1 MPDNVADGGGP
12 VPDRE
17 QSSGGH
23 HNRRNGRR
31 NQAARESTFKGRCDE
46 LKEAVYDVTTGKETF
61 LKTTRNIAEYV
72 SHTYKD
78 AGEFRLGMIN
88 QTLPPL
94 VEPPFPTAGAHGDP
108 NIMDMERWKI
118 NIKEHVIK
126 VKSREDN
133 SQRIY
138 GLILGQCSPAI
149 RSRMEAHADWIRTD
163 AASDVM
169 GLLGIIQQCMTS
181 RQTRKHAIHSL
192 FDAEALVLKYT
203 QGKTTSNHEY
213 FEKFKDNVATAERL
227 GSEIGV
233 QTQRVNVIVNNIAVD
248 TDNPTRAEINR
259 AKAIAKDGYLATC
272 FLMNSDRKRY
282 GGLIRDIENE
292 HTRGTD
298 SYPNT
303 LTEAYDYLVNY
314 KGNRTNSNDSEEGG
328 LSFYNDGAN
337 EHGGRGGRGG
347 RGRGGRSGG
356 GRDDS
361 AGRGSGR
368 SGRSGGGR
376 GQGRGGGRGDGG
388 AEPAEPDDAQFLL
401 DQVEDDNLAQ
411 DDEYYCFQHSSGH
424 SLKNTLLL
432 DSCSSVNLVCNANLL
447 HDIAT
452 VEQHMHVR
460 CNAGVRSTN
469 QQGYLGNFPDP
480 VWFNP
485 DGAANILSLS
495 SVKRHYRV
503 QFDSE
508 GDDAFI
514 VSNREGNTMRFT
526 PTKNGLYSISDP
538 SNKKTQWLFFNTV
551 TENKQLYSKREQKA
565 AIQARTSQNIMMFP
579 STRQYMNIADK
590 SLLRNNPIERADIV
604 AAEDIY
610 GSNIGSLKG
619 KTVTHK
625 ALPVDGRIAGVPQAI
640 RDKFQSVTLSL
651 DLFFINK
658 IPFFLTISHGLH
670 FGTVETIR
678 SRHIDLVLQGV
689 KQVIGHY
696 ARRGFRVDAI
706 HADPE
711 FTPLQAQLPRVG
723 FNSARRMNTFQLSN
737 NSFALSKIE
746 SAVYTTRC
754 HSSTFPDLLSFERLQ
769 TQSFGSMHSHTP
781 MVRRI
786 FSPHDIS

>member
-1 MPDNVADGGGP
+1 
-12 VPDRE
+12 
-17 QSSGGH
+17 
-23 HNRRNGRR
+23 
-31 NQAARESTFKGRCDE
+31 
-46 LKEAVYDVTTGKETF
+46 
-61 LKTTRNIAEYV
+61 
-72 SHTYKD
+72 
-78 AGEFRLGMIN
+78 
-88 QTLPPL
+88 
-94 VEPPFPTAGAHGDP
+94 
-108 NIMDMERWKI
+108 
-118 NIKEHVIK
+118 
-126 VKSREDN
+126 
-133 SQRIY
+133 
-138 GLILGQCSPAI
+138 
-149 RSRMEAHADWIRTD
+149 
-163 AASDVM
+163 
-169 GLLGIIQQCMTS
+169 
-181 RQTRKHAIHSL
+181 
-192 FDAEALVLKYT
+192 
-203 QGKTTSNHEY
+203 
-213 FEKFKDNVATAERL
+213 
-227 GSEIGV
+227 
-233 QTQRVNVIVNNIAVD
+233 
-248 TDNPTRAEINR
+248 
-259 AKAIAKDGYLATC
+259 
-272 FLMNSDRKRY
+272 
-282 GGLIRDIENE
+282 
-292 HTRGTD
+292 
-298 SYPNT
+298 
-303 LTEAYDYLVNY
+303 
-314 KGNRTNSNDSEEGG
+314 
-328 LSFYNDGAN
+328 
-337 EHGGRGGRGG
+337 
-347 RGRGGRSGG
+347 
-356 GRDDS
+356 
-361 AGRGSGR
+361 
-368 SGRSGGGR
+368 
-376 GQGRGGGRGDGG
+376 
-388 AEPAEPDDAQFLL
+388 
-401 DQVEDDNLAQ
+401 
-411 DDEYYCFQHSSGH
+411 
-424 SLKNTLLL
+424 
-432 DSCSSVNLVCNANLL
+432 
-447 HDIAT
+447 
-452 VEQHMHVR
+452 
-460 CNAGVRSTN
+460 
-469 QQGYLGNFPDP
+469 
-480 VWFNP
+480 
-485 DGAANILSLS
+485 
-495 SVKRHYRV
+495 V

-526 PTKNGLYSISDP
+526 PTKNGLYSICDP

-590 SLLRNNPIERADIV
+590 NLLRNNPVERADIV

-619 KTVTHK
+619 KTVTLK